1 MGSEWG
7 MQYTGT
13 LSISTL
19 SKLRKERSQ
28 TGRWFFGVISKS
40 SMAFWIRS
48 HQDQS
53 TRMST
58 LYHLWKLH
66 SSKLCRRQVSVGRAI
81 SKITLNQ
88 STGAIELKDC
98 HERNHRSNLKDYLKC
113 LGAYSTAAIVA
124 SKRKSKKR
132 NTKCWSSKSGQ
143 AKTRCSLSNTISIR
157 IKTIPLLK
165 QIKMQQSSARLE
177 TTSWLPALRLEW
189 STWRRKRFIKNTTST
204 STSLRKCLTATLIGE
219 INSTSPQ
226 EVNSW

>member
-1 MGSEWG
+1 MAVSLSINSTMRSWTCSSSVKASVTATFSLRLSCMTLTIRLVCAKRVSKTRAMHKSKKALKRNCIRPSYWLLRMRKRRLTPKIKKRLTLKWFSIKMIFQTMGSEWG
-7 MQYTGT
+7 MQYIGT

-19 SKLRKERSQ
+19 NKLRKERSQ

-40 SMAFWIRS
+40 FMACWTRS

-98 HERNHRSNLKDYLKC
+98 HERNHRSNLKDYLKRS
-113 LGAYSTAAIVA
+113 GAY
-124 SKRKSKKR
+124 
-132 NTKCWSSKSGQ
+132 
-143 AKTRCSLSNTISIR
+143 
-157 IKTIPLLK
+157 
-165 QIKMQQSSARLE
+165 
-177 TTSWLPALRLEW
+177 
-189 STWRRKRFIKNTTST
+189 
-204 STSLRKCLTATLIGE
+204 
-219 INSTSPQ
+219 
-226 EVNSW
+226 